1 MLYQLL
7 KRNQVS
13 LAIGS
18 LPSPFVS
25 KVADISEAIE
35 HALEFC
41 LNEIIPGA
49 DCPVCPHVAFI
60 DTLNTFGSISE
71 LTAKVLNRYG
81 INAIFSPG
89 VHPVKR
95 SWALSEK
102 ESLYFESATEVKSLE
117 SLKDAS

>member
-1 MLYQLL
+1 MHLTWADLSLLQQWHNKASGVQRTMLYQLL

-95 SWALSEK
+95 
-102 ESLYFESATEVKSLE
+102 
-117 SLKDAS
+117 